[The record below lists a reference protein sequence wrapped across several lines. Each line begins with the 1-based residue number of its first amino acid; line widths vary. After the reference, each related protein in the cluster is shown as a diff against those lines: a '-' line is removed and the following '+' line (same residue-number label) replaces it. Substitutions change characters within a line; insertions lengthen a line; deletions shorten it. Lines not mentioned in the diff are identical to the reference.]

1 MAESTALAQKRDV
14 GITLDMIREITGF
27 ELAEIALIRHKMAA
41 SMGKPADQVPLLDVA
56 LFCQANKELGF
67 SAIINQSHWISRA
80 GKGGFQP
87 GIDGFRAIA
96 DRSGCYAGSSEPVFR
111 GTIEWPYKGGKRI
124 VPEYAQVT
132 VWKIVA
138 NHKGAFTG
146 EARWVEFVPDENNA
160 FMWAKMPRHMLAKCA
175 EAQALRKAFS
185 LQLGSMPF
193 SADPASQ
200 AARLRSWPRRGKRCR
215 NTTRFSQRSP
225 SSCRPVNATLRSHQ
239 NCPSNRGA
247 VCQ

>member
-1 MAESTALAQKRDV
+1 MAESTALAQKREV
-14 GITLDMIREITGF
+14 VITLDQIRPTDW
-27 ELAEIALIRHKMAA
+27 LRARRDR
-41 SMGKPADQVPLLDVA
+41 PDQTQD
-56 LFCQANKELGF
+56 
-67 SAIINQSHWISRA
+67 
-80 GKGGFQP
+80 GGFDGQAGDRCRCSTWP
-87 GIDGFRAIA
+87 SSARPIKSSASRPSSTSRTGSAALVRVDSAGIDGFRAIA

-193 SADPASQ
+193 SAD
-200 AARLRSWPRRGKRCR
+200 ARRARRRD
-215 NTTRFSQRSP
+215 
-225 SSCRPVNATLRSHQ
+225 
-239 NCPSNRGA
+239 
-247 VCQ
+247 

>member
-96 DRSGCYAGSSEPVFR
+96 DRSGCYALSSEPVFR

-193 SADPASQ
+193 SADAGPARGGEIEIV
-200 AARLRSWPRRGKRCR
+200 AAPRKALPQYDEI
-215 NTTRFSQRSP
+215 FSIVLFLVADP
-225 SSCRPVNATLRSHQ
+225 
-239 NCPSNRGA
+239 
-247 VCQ
+247 